1 MPACPCD
8 HPLLLQSIP
17 NHSCSKASKASLV
30 LKSIQSITRA
40 QSIQSIT
47 RAPKHPKHHKNC
59 VGLSIILHAVLSPRR
74 AQRRQVA
81 VEEVSA
87 TCHACR
93 AARRPSPRTQHR
105 SQGAEAGWQGG
116 VEQSPSCLQSS
127 YFPPLSKPSSS
138 ALVRA
143 LPRRPDP
150 RPMARTPVGADLATA
165 DFAWPS
171 PRQWRDPHTKFGN
184 SLGSRE
190 ARDARREL
198 AGALGA
204 SILQRKWLRWCPRD
218 VCITS

>member
-47 RAPKHPKHHKNC
+47 RAPKHPKHHKKLC
-59 VGLSIILHAVLSPRR
+59 WTIHHPARCTVSAASAATASRR
-74 AQRRQVA
+74 T

-105 SQGAEAGWQGG
+105 SQGAETGWQGG
-116 VEQSPSCLQSS
+116 VEQFPSEFQSS

-150 RPMARTPVGADLATA
+150 SPMARTPVGADLATA

-171 PRQWRDPHTKFGN
+171 PRQWRDPPTKFGGVRFQ
-184 SLGSRE
+184 L
-190 ARDARREL
+190 
-198 AGALGA
+198 
-204 SILQRKWLRWCPRD
+204 PR
-218 VCITS
+218 TNR

>member
-1 MPACPCD
+1 MPADKEPCQ
-8 HPLLLQSIP
+8 LALAII
-17 NHSCSKASKASLV
+17 HSCSKAS
-30 LKSIQSITRA
+30 Q
-40 QSIQSIT
+40 IT
-47 RAPKHPKHHKNC
+47 RAPKHPKHHSCSKAAKASLVLKASKASLVLQSIQSITKNC

-105 SQGAEAGWQGG
+105 SQGAETGWQGG
-116 VEQSPSCLQSS
+116 VEQFPSEFQSS

-184 SLGSRE
+184 
-190 ARDARREL
+190 
-198 AGALGA
+198 
-204 SILQRKWLRWCPRD
+204 PPP
-218 VCITS
+218 